1 MIVKVANARFIP
13 LRSNVLTKGAN
24 RYARVSPI
32 TKGRRMWRNTS
43 SSTKDTAA
51 IESQKA
57 ALRETFAM
65 RRSIPLELS
74 LTAPK
79 SAKDRGYAAPD

>member
-1 MIVKVANARFIP
+1 MIVKVANVRLIP

-32 TKGRRMWRNTS
+32 TKGRRMWRNTT

-51 IESQKA
+51 IDSQKA
-57 ALRETFAM
+57 ALREIFVM
-65 RRSIPLELS
+65 RPEIPVGLS
-74 LTAPK
+74 L
-79 SAKDRGYAAPD
+79 AALIGE